1 MLFLGLLLSFKLRVE
16 LLLIYVSFVPE
27 VLSLEVDPCLK
38 LLFLNEL
45 RESLFIHVSHELVEH
60 VWLKES
66 HVLKELRK
74 LVNGDFNEVSIHP

>member
-16 LLLIYVSFVPE
+16 LLLIHASFVPE

-45 RESLFIHVSHELVEH
+45 RESLFIPVSHELVEH
-60 VWLKES
+60 VWLIES

-74 LVNGDFNEVSIHP
+74 LVNGDFNELSIHP